1 MIYVL
6 QFEKWVKFGYCKCWH
21 RRALRGFWHLKHPT
35 TKKWGASGLCKKLDS
50 YKLVRLFKTGTKE
63 FEKRL
68 HKSFEGRVGE
78 FHPAK
83 DLPAILDALGHLEV
97 EAVADSPRCDR
108 VIKQACCGGTVHKC
122 FRCDMKFS
130 RREHLARHVANKHRK
145 R

>member
-6 QFEKWVKFGYCKCWH
+6 QFEKGWIKFGWA
-21 RRALRGFWHLKHPT
+21 RSWQQRALRGFWHLKHPP
-35 TKKWGASGLCKKLDS
+35 ALCGKLDNYTVVS
-50 YKLVRLFKTGTKE
+50 LFRGGTE
-63 FEKRL
+63 EEEKSL
-68 HKSFEGRVGE
+68 HRSFEGRVGE

-97 EAVADSPRCDR
+97 EAVADSLQCDR
-108 VIKQACCGGTVHKC
+108 VVKQACCGGTVHKC

-130 RREHLARHVANKHRK
+130 RREHLERHVRNKHRK